1 MTAAIDL
8 RAFVRDIPDYPKPG
22 ILFRDLTPLFGDP
35 KALAVAVEALGAP
48 FAEAGIEHV
57 LGIESRG
64 FVLGAP
70 VALQLGA
77 GFVPVRKAGKL
88 PHHTIA
94 EHYDLEYGTDCV
106 EMHADAVQPGA
117 RILLVDDL
125 LATGGTMSA
134 TIRLARKLE
143 ANVVACSFL
152 VELMPLKGR
161 DRLSLEPDQIHSVM
175 SL

>member
-1 MTAAIDL
+1 MTPALDL

-35 KALAVAVEALGAP
+35 KALAAAIEALAAP
-48 FAEAGIEHV
+48 FRGAGIGHV

-88 PHHTIA
+88 PHHTVA

-106 EMHADAVQPGA
+106 EMHADAVEPGA
-117 RILLVDDL
+117 RVLLVDDL
-125 LATGGTMSA
+125 LATGGTARA
-134 TIRLARKLE
+134 TIRLARKLSAE
-143 ANVVACSFL
+143 LVACSFL
-152 VELMPLKGR
+152 VELMPLRGR
-161 DRLSLEPDQIHSVM
+161 EHLELEPEQIHAVLSL
-175 SL
+175 